1 MRQLQ
6 PLTAKPVLRSSK
18 WMTQKA
24 NMDAKGRTSVKDRV
38 AVRLVTTVA
47 RPKTLAKARAV
58 ALPTAASLAFS
69 YFHNLYPPG
78 STGRCRDKKGAE
90 QGRKRTLFKPTLWAK
105 ERLCLQTPLT
115 DILI

>member
-1 MRQLQ
+1 MRRLQ

-69 YFHNLYPPG
+69 HLHNPLPARFA
-78 STGRCRDKKGAE
+78 GRCRDIKKDPNKDVNGPFSSQRFGLRNDYAC
-90 QGRKRTLFKPTLWAK
+90 KPL
-105 ERLCLQTPLT
+105 
-115 DILI
+115 

>member
-1 MRQLQ
+1 MRPLQ
-6 PLTAKPVLRSSK
+6 PLTVKPALRSSK

-38 AVRLVTTVA
+38 AVRLATTVA

-69 YFHNLYPPG
+69 HLHDLYTARFP
-78 STGRCRDKKGAE
+78 GRCREQKGAGQE
-90 QGRKRTLFKPTLWAK
+90 RKRDLFKPTL
-105 ERLCLQTPLT
+105 
-115 DILI
+115 

>member
-1 MRQLQ
+1 MRPLQ
-6 PLTAKPVLRSSK
+6 PLTVKPALRSSK

-38 AVRLVTTVA
+38 AVRLATTVA

-69 YFHNLYPPG
+69 HLHNLYPPG
-78 STGRCRDKKGAE
+78 SPGGVEDKKEPDKNVSGTFSSQRFELRNDYAC
-90 QGRKRTLFKPTLWAK
+90 KPL
-105 ERLCLQTPLT
+105 
-115 DILI
+115 